1 MLNII
6 LNQLKFS
13 LRKDFLMYRN
23 FLFVILIC
31 CSTKFCIGQ
40 HITVSDKK
48 ILQKKEDSLKIF
60 ANQILYGRNVN
71 DRFVADSQFTRTF
84 VRALQVKNSF
94 YYPFD
99 SLVSI
104 AKVIPPDS
112 SFKIFTWQLKINEDV
127 VRQHGAIQM
136 KTADGSLKLFPLIDK
151 TDVIK
156 NLQDTIT
163 SNQAWIGALYYKIIE
178 EKAFGKSFYTLLGFD
193 DNNMNSDRKIIEV
206 LTFNNGKPVF
216 GGSFFSFPNS
226 SNHPKS
232 MARYIMEYKKNASPK
247 LSLDKDMNI
256 IIFEHL
262 VSETGES
269 QKKYTYI
276 PDGDYEGLKWKDGKW
291 VYIEKVF
298 NQITP
303 QGQEPVPNPILDPNG
318 NIDESKL
325 SQLRP
330 EGQENEN
337 IQNDALP
344 KTTPEKKRKKD

>member
-1 MLNII
+1 
-6 LNQLKFS
+6 
-13 LRKDFLMYRN
+13 MYRN
-23 FLFVILIC
+23 LLFVLLILFFGKIC
-31 CSTKFCIGQ
+31 FAQ
-40 HITVSDKK
+40 QITSSDRK
-48 ILQKKEDSLKIF
+48 ILQKKEDSLKSF
-60 ANQILYGRNVN
+60 AVQILYGRNAQ

-99 SLVSI
+99 SLASI
-104 AKVIPPDS
+104 AKVIPKDN

-127 VRQHGAIQM
+127 IRQHGAIQM
-136 KTADGSLKLFPLIDK
+136 RTSDGSLKLFPLIDK
-151 TDVIK
+151 TDIIK
-156 NLQDTIT
+156 NADDTIT
-163 SNQAWIGALYYKIIE
+163 SNDAWIGALYYKIIE
-178 EKAFGKSFYTLLGFD
+178 EKAFGKTFYTLLGFD

-206 LTFNNGKPVF
+206 LTFNNGQPVF

-226 SNHPKS
+226 STHPRS

-247 LSLDKDMNI
+247 LSLDKELNM

-262 VSETGES
+262 VSETGEV

-298 NQITP
+298 KQVTP
-303 QGQEPVPNPILDPNG
+303 EGQEPVPNPILDAKG

-325 SQLRP
+325 SQRLP
-330 EGQENEN
+330 EGQENAD
-337 IQNDALP
+337 IQNNPVPQNPPL
-344 KTTPEKKRKKD
+344 KKKKKD